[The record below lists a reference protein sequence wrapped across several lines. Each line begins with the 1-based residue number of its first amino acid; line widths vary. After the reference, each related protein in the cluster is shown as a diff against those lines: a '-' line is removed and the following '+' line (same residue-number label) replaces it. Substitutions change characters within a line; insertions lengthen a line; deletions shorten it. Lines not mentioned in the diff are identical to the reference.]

1 MRENFRVVDTVAYL
15 DALCEIIQTTD
26 MVPLLISGNSM
37 APFLVHLRDTVY
49 LSALSRPLRRGDLV
63 LYRRDNGAYVL
74 HRVARL
80 EKEGYCMVG
89 DAQTEL
95 EHGVRLDQICAIAV
109 AADRKGYH
117 LQPGAFWWEFFEKIW
132 IRVVPLRP
140 LFSKAYSWFKGLRE
154 KKE

>member
-1 MRENFRVVDTVAYL
+1 MREKFRVVDTVTFL
-15 DALCEIIQTTD
+15 DTLCEILQTTD

-37 APFLVHLRDTVY
+37 VPFLVHRRDTVY
-49 LSALSRPLRRGDLV
+49 LSAVSCPLRKGDLV

-80 EKEGYCMVG
+80 EKEGYCMLG

-109 AADRKGYH
+109 AAERKGRR
-117 LQPGAFWWEFFEKIW
+117 QRPGTFWWEFFEKVW

-140 LFSKAYSWFKGLRE
+140 LCLRVYGCLKRLRG
-154 KKE
+154 KKV

>member
-1 MRENFRVVDTVAYL
+1 MVDTTAFL
-15 DALCEIIQTTD
+15 DALCEILQTTD

-37 APFLVHLRDTVY
+37 VPFLVHCRDTVY
-49 LSALSRPLRRGDLV
+49 LSPVSRPLRKGDLV

-74 HRVARL
+74 HRVAGL
-80 EKEGYCMVG
+80 EKENYCMVG

-109 AADRKGYH
+109 AAERKGH
-117 LQPGAFWWEFFEKIW
+117 RQQPGTFWWEFFEKIW

-140 LFSKAYSWFKGLRE
+140 LFLKIYTWVKGP
-154 KKE
+154 KEQKE

>member
-37 APFLVHLRDTVY
+37 APFLVHRRDTVY
-49 LSALSRPLRRGDLV
+49 LSALSRPLKRGDLV

-140 LFSKAYSWFKGLRE
+140 LFSKAYGWFKGLTE